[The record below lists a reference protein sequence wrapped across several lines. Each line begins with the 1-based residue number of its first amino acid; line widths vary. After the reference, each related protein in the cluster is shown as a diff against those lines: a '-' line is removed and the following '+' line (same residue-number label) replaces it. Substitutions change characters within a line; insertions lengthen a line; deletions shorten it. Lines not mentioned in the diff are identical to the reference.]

1 MEYIKLNHPRDGVT
15 VESSSVYSYPTHM
28 HSYFEMTLYEPF
40 AGRISLNDRDFF
52 IDVPTC
58 VLVAP
63 SDFHRITVDEGS
75 GSARY
80 IKLGFARGALQESN
94 VPASSAVLRLPT
106 DCFLHSL
113 YEELLRSDC
122 SEAYRAALV
131 NAATRIMIEQG
142 EAVLPVALHASYR
155 LATDAVRLI
164 NERFS
169 EQMNEGDLAAM
180 LSVSPQY
187 LSRMFSKTVGMGF
200 SAYLTEVRLRRAAK
214 LLLETD
220 MGITQICYACG
231 YGSLSHFLRSFKAK
245 YGVTPA
251 QYRAKA

>member
-63 SDFHRITVDEGS
+63 SDFHRIVVEEES
-75 GSARY
+75 ASARY
-80 IKLGFARGALQESN
+80 IKLGFARGALQESGI
-94 VPASSAVLRLPT
+94 PASSYVLRLSEGG
-106 DCFLHSL
+106 FLRSL

-131 NAATRIMIEQG
+131 NAATHVMIEKG

-169 EQMNEGDLAAM
+169 EQITQGDLASM

-187 LSRMFSKTVGMGF
+187 LSRMFSQTVGMGF
-200 SAYLTEVRLRRAAK
+200 SAYLAEVRLRRAAR
-214 LLLETD
+214 LLQETD
-220 MGITQICYACG
+220 MGVTQICYACG
-231 YGSLSHFLRSFKAK
+231 YGSLSHFLRSFKSK
-245 YGVTPA
+245 YGVTPT